1 MIYDCLS
8 SVSNRDDKTGEK
20 YKKTKNYPNLDNF
33 AKISTFTLKMNK
45 IWIISDDPQNASV
58 ANRDGA
64 FSFIDNFTRLKA
76 KGRAPLAI

>member
-1 MIYDCLS
+1 MIYDYLS

-20 YKKTKNYPNLDNF
+20 YKKTKNYPKYDYPNLDNF

-58 ANRDGA
+58 ANRDG
-64 FSFIDNFTRLKA
+64 FH
-76 KGRAPLAI
+76 

>member
-1 MIYDCLS
+1 MIYDYLS

-58 ANRDGA
+58 ANRDG
-64 FSFIDNFTRLKA
+64 FH
-76 KGRAPLAI
+76 